1 MLAAVYV
8 YGAEVEIC
16 PCFTANL
23 WVILLL
29 PFSLSTEES
38 RSMFFIGWYTGAA
51 SSPAGSILRPSC
63 LNRLCVLLEHWA
75 PACRLVVLATLYSVL
90 LGGAARRQTVP
101 ARHWTESLFPGEWG
115 VGSGEGLY
123 QHGLFWR
130 LNLFLRQSAL
140 VGEPS
145 HFPGP
150 SLVGLA
156 PHIRWGGFLA
166 RWISPR
172 SFQPHRAPHDCLIP
186 THTSVIISR
195 PLIGTVVDG

>member
-123 QHGLFWR
+123 QHGLFWP
-130 LNLFLRQSAL
+130 LNLFLRQIAL

-150 SLVGLA
+150 SLVGFGAAHSLGRVLGSLDFSA
-156 PHIRWGGFLA
+156 EL
-166 RWISPR
+166 
-172 SFQPHRAPHDCLIP
+172 
-186 THTSVIISR
+186 
-195 PLIGTVVDG
+195 